1 MATWI
6 VHLRIAEALLE
17 TIPGLDAAA
26 FAVGNIAPD
35 SGMPDEKWE
44 KFTPPPEV
52 THFKTAEIAA
62 YELADLVFHRQ
73 HLSDL
78 PWPGTDAERYSFLLG
93 YFCHIV
99 TDNLWYEWIGEPTQK
114 RFAANFEADK
124 DFIWEVKKDWYGLDF
139 EYVRQHP
146 ESLYWRVFMDCDYPV
161 NFLDFLLPAGVQ
173 QRIEHIKTYYQ
184 QDDEHSRGVINRE
197 RVYLTQIQVDQF
209 VAGAVTLLRYWFVNQ
224 PTRDTDQT
232 ASSILEIIDSRQFCK
247 MNK

>member
-6 VHLRIAEALLE
+6 VHLRIAETLLE

-35 SGMPDEKWE
+35 SGMPDQKWE
-44 KFTPPPEV
+44 KFTPPTEV
-52 THFKTAEIAA
+52 THFKNAESAA
-62 YELADLVFHRQ
+62 YDLADLVFHRQ
-73 HLSDL
+73 YLADL
-78 PWPGTDAERYSFLLG
+78 PPGTDAARYSFLLG

-99 TDNLWYEWIGEPTQK
+99 TDNLWYMWIGEPTQK
-114 RFAANFEADK
+114 RFKANFEADK

-161 NFLDFLLPAGVQ
+161 NYLDFLLPVGVQ

-184 QDDEHSRGVINRE
+184 RDDEHSREVINRE
-197 RVYLTQIQVDQF
+197 RVYLTQTQVDQF
-209 VAGAVTLLRYWFVNQ
+209 VSGAAALLEYWYGNQ
-224 PTRDTDQT
+224 ALTDNAHS
-232 ASSILEIIDSRQFCK
+232 ASSILEIIDPRQFCE
-247 MNK
+247 MDIQ